1 MVGNITQPNGL
12 PLANKNSKIYLL
24 DIRNYTWVYTF
35 EPSTPS
41 NTSSTLPT
49 SNPSISNTPGSNN
62 TAANIAIGTLSG
74 IFGTAILM
82 TMVFFGYR
90 WYKIRRTNNQNEV
103 LIIFTLLLQFWSG

>member
-1 MVGNITQPNGL
+1 MTIGNITQPNDY
-12 PLANKNSKIYLL
+12 PLVYLL
-24 DIRNYTWVYTF
+24 DIRSYTWVYTF

-90 WYKIRRTNNQNEV
+90 WYKIRRTLNNEV
-103 LIIFTLLLQFWSG
+103 LRIHGNHGNAI

>member
-1 MVGNITQPNGL
+1 MVGNITQPNSY

-24 DIRNYTWVYTF
+24 DIRSYTWVYTF

-74 IFGTAILM
+74 IFGAAILM

-90 WYKIRRTNNQNEV
+90 WYKIRRTLNNEV
-103 LIIFTLLLQFWSG
+103 LRIHGNHGNAI